1 MLPFGF
7 GIFDPTIIF
16 LIPAMLLVFWAQYRV
31 RHTFEEYSNIPTR
44 SGVTAAQVAQEIL
57 RRNNINDVAVE
68 HVPGELTD
76 HYDPKA
82 KVVRLSASTYNSTS
96 IAAIGVAAHEV
107 GHAIQHDVAYVP
119 LHMRNLI
126 FPVARIGDMAGPF
139 IVILGLF
146 FSRSTSGSMFGQTMM
161 TFGILIF
168 SLAVAFYIVTLPVEF
183 NASSRAVAI
192 LETGGYM
199 SREEVQGARKVLN
212 AAALTY
218 VAAAAASVSQLIRLL
233 FLRSRS
239 RD

>member
-1 MLPFGF
+1 MFF
-7 GIFDPTIIF
+7 WDPTFIF

-31 RHTFEEYSNIPTR
+31 RNTFAEYSNIPTR
-44 SGVTAAQVAQEIL
+44 SGVTAAQVAQDIL
-57 RRNNINDVAVE
+57 RKNNINDVSVE
-68 HVPGELTD
+68 QVPGDLTD

-82 KVVRLSASTYNSTS
+82 KAVRLSASTYNSTS

-107 GHAIQHDVAYVP
+107 GHAIQHDVAYIP

-139 IVILGLF
+139 IVILGF
-146 FSRSTSGSMFGQTMM
+146 FFNRSSPTFGMAIID
-161 TFGILIF
+161 FGILIF
-168 SLAVAFYIVTLPVEF
+168 TLAVAFYIITLPVEF

-192 LETGGYM
+192 LDTGGYM
-199 SREEVQGARKVLN
+199 TREEVQGARKVLN

-218 VAAAAASVSQLIRLL
+218 VAAAAASVSQLVRLL
-233 FLRSRS
+233 FLRNAARN

>member
-1 MLPFGF
+1 MFF
-7 GIFDPTIIF
+7 WDPTFIF

-31 RHTFEEYSNIPTR
+31 RNTFAEYSNIPTR
-44 SGVTAAQVAQEIL
+44 SGVTAAQVAQDIL
-57 RRNNINDVAVE
+57 RKNNINDVSVE
-68 HVPGELTD
+68 QVPGELTD

-82 KVVRLSASTYNSTS
+82 KAVRLSASTYNSTS

-107 GHAIQHDVAYVP
+107 GHAIQHDVSYVP

-146 FSRSTSGSMFGQTMM
+146 FNRSSTALGQTMM

-168 SLAVAFYIVTLPVEF
+168 ALAVAFYIITLPVEF
-183 NASSRAVAI
+183 NASNRAVAI
-192 LETGGYM
+192 LDTGGYM
-199 SREEVQGARKVLN
+199 TREEVQGARKVLN

-233 FLRSRS
+233 FLRNASRN